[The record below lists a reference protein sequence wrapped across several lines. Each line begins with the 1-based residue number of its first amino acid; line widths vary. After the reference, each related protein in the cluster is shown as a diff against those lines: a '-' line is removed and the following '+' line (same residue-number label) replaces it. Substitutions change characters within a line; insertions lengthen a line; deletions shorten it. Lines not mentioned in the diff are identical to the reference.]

1 MKSWLEDARKQSG
14 LSPEDCAS
22 AMGCSKNTYDTREN
36 APGRLNL
43 DEIRALHGR
52 FNRDGR
58 KVMWRALS
66 EFKP

>member
-22 AMGCSKNTYDTREN
+22 ALGCSKNTYDSREN
-36 APGRLNL
+36 APGRLSI
-43 DEIRALHGR
+43 DEVRALHQR
-52 FNRDGR
+52 FNKDGR
-58 KVMWRALS
+58 KILWSALC